1 MATEAAASYCMS
13 FDPYSQQLTGSMGF
27 QEVKNGAAAATAD
40 TQCFKVL
47 NVNLLVR
54 DLNCLTIL
62 SDYLQD
68 SFSLQFSFIRAR
80 LKINRISFVLSIL
93 EMSY

>member
-47 NVNLLVR
+47 NVNR
-54 DLNCLTIL
+54 T
-62 SDYLQD
+62 S
-68 SFSLQFSFIRAR
+68 SL
-80 LKINRISFVLSIL
+80 
-93 EMSY
+93 